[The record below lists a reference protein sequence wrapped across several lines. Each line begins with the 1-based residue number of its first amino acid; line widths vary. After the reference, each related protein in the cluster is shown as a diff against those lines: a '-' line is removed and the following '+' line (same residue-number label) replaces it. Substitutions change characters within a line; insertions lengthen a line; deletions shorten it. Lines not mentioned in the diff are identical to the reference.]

1 MSVLIRKAVSQDA
14 EILLDI
20 YRPYVENTA
29 ISFEYKAPDIHEF
42 RCRMDNLIEK
52 YPYIA
57 AEEQGQIVGYAYLSA
72 FNERQAYA
80 RSVETTIYI
89 RQDCRGMGYGSKLY
103 TALEKMLQE
112 QNFLNMYAC
121 IAYTDREDEYLTNAS
136 MRFHES
142 MGFKTVGHFH
152 SCGYKFGRWYDML
165 WMEKFIGE
173 HKVVV

>member
-57 AEEQGQIVGYAYLSA
+57 AEEQGQIVGYAYSSA

-89 RQDCRGMGYGSKLY
+89 YGR
-103 TALEKMLQE
+103 TAEVWGTE
-112 QNFLNMYAC
+112 
-121 IAYTDREDEYLTNAS
+121 AS
-136 MRFHES
+136 FTLPLKKCFRSRTF
-142 MGFKTVGHFH
+142 
-152 SCGYKFGRWYDML
+152 
-165 WMEKFIGE
+165 
-173 HKVVV
+173 